1 MSDFYDRIT
10 KTANALLDRFGQTVQ
25 IVRETAGAIDP
36 ITGQV
41 TAGQV
46 ETFRVFGVVNAI
58 DDKLIDDTRIL
69 ATDRMVVIESKVK
82 PLMTDKITVDG
93 ATWSIEEIKES
104 SPAGKPI
111 VYHIRIRK

>member
-10 KTANALLDRFGQTVQ
+10 KTASSLLGRFGQVVQ

-36 ITGQV
+36 ITGQI

-46 ETFRVFGVVNAI
+46 ETFSVVGVVNAI
-58 DDKLIDDTRIL
+58 DDVLIDDTRIL
-69 ATDRMVVIESKVK
+69 ATDRIVIIESKVK
-82 PLMTDKITVDG
+82 PLMTDKITVDS
-93 ATWSIEEIKES
+93 ATWNIEEIKES
-104 SPAGKPI
+104 NPAGKPI